1 MSRARES
8 IFKII
13 RKIQSKNSPGL
24 TLTVIKDYADK
35 IDPFLYETPECE
47 FLVPKIQS
55 AKTVLQDRL
64 IHYEDDMVLF
74 KQMELWKYF
83 QAFETPFSGLTDPA
97 DIQQIVPDRKRAFL
111 NHTAE
116 FFKRALFIEPSPEL
130 LYGLLY
136 HWAYANALGRTLEE
150 GMTETG
156 LLLMYYQGISRKI
169 LSVYDTAEE
178 IYENNDNQT
187 IFKENKDSNFY
198 PL

>member
-24 TLTVIKDYADK
+24 TLTVIRDYVNG
-35 IDPFLYETPECE
+35 IDPSLYETPGCE

-55 AKTVLQDRL
+55 AKTVLLDRL
-64 IHYEDDMVLF
+64 IYYEDEKVLF

-83 QAFETPFSGLTDPA
+83 QAFEIPFSGLTDPV
-97 DIQQIVPDRKRAFL
+97 DIQHIVPDRKRAFL

-156 LLLMYYQGISRKI
+156 LLLMHYQGISRKI
-169 LSVYDTAEE
+169 LSIYDAEE
-178 IYENNDNQT
+178 EIHGKNDN
-187 IFKENKDSNFY
+187 
-198 PL
+198 

>member
-13 RKIQSKNSPGL
+13 RKIQSKNNPGL
-24 TLTVIKDYADK
+24 TLTVIKNYVDK
-35 IDPFLYETPECE
+35 IDPFLYETPGCE
-47 FLVPKIQS
+47 FLVLKIQS

-83 QAFETPFSGLTDPA
+83 QAFETSFLELTDPA
-97 DIQQIVPDRKRAFL
+97 NIQQIVPDRKRAFL

-150 GMTETG
+150 GVTETG

-187 IFKENKDSNFY
+187 VFKENKDSAFY